1 MLNVYNYY
9 VQDYVSRTPHYST
22 HKRRELRDIYKNIVK
37 MSASEPLYKI
47 DLSESKQ
54 AAALSIKESALLL
67 KDVSHRLQD
76 TPLLHTAGL
85 LSSAPDTVDAALLH
99 RMDLGDFEK
108 NSSYEVEVSSLAQ
121 GQHNIGTLLSTD
133 ETPLAEGSYS
143 FTVSLGYDSYSFR
156 FNVAAGSTAFDLQS
170 KLSDFINKTGIG
182 LTAQVS
188 LNKELHVSRMEI
200 SAKQTGTFG
209 KSSFTLE
216 DTSMPEGTEQG
227 IVETLGLNHET
238 APARNA
244 HYTVNGVSYESAEN
258 TVLFSDTMQFTLHS
272 VTETPVTV
280 RPVADRSAV
289 YEALEEFTVSYNH
302 LVKAG
307 KDAVSENKSSAFLLR
322 GLSHLIASHY
332 SSLSAVGIVAD
343 AEGYLTLDSAKAEQ
357 AAIEGNAEH
366 VFRSDG
372 SFLKALDSRLENI
385 VLNPMRYVDKKLVA
399 YPDPSAPVSERTSPY
414 TTSIY
419 SGMLFNNYC

>member
-99 RMDLGDFEK
+99 RMDLGEFEK
-108 NSSYEVEVSSLAQ
+108 DASYEIEVSSLAK
-121 GQHNIGTLLSTD
+121 GQRNVGTLLSTD
-133 ETPLAEGSYS
+133 EAPLTEGSYS

-156 FNVAAGSTAFDLQS
+156 FNVAAGSKAFDLQS

-188 LNKELHVSRMEI
+188 LNKELHISRMEL
-200 SAKQTGTFG
+200 SANQTGTFG
-209 KSSFTLE
+209 KSSFSIE
-216 DTSMPEGTEQG
+216 DTSMPEGAEQG
-227 IVETLGLNHET
+227 IVETFGLNRESSL
-238 APARNA
+238 AQNA
-244 HYTVNGVSYESAEN
+244 HYTVNGVSYEATEN

-280 RPVADRSAV
+280 RPIADRSAV

-307 KDAVSENKSSAFLLR
+307 KDAVSENRSSAFLLR
-322 GLSHLIASHY
+322 GLSHLVASHY

-343 AEGYLTLDSAKAEQ
+343 EEGYLTLDSAKAEK
-357 AAIEGNAEH
+357 AAIEGDAEY

-372 SFLKALDSRLENI
+372 TFLKALDSRLENI

-399 YPDPSAPVSERTSPY
+399 YPDPSTPVSERTSPY

>member
-9 VQDYVSRTPHYST
+9 VQDYVPRSPRYST

-54 AAALSIKESALLL
+54 ATALSIKESALLL

-99 RMDLGDFEK
+99 RMKLSDFEK
-108 NSSYEVEVSSLAQ
+108 GTSYEVEVQSLAA
-121 GQHNIGTLLSTD
+121 GQRNVGTLLSTD

-156 FNVAAGSTAFDLQS
+156 FNVTSGSTAFDLQS

-182 LTAQVS
+182 LNAQVS
-188 LNKELHVSRMEI
+188 LNKEQHISRMELT
-200 SAKQTGTFG
+200 AKQTGTFG
-209 KSSFTLE
+209 KSTFSIE

-227 IVETLGLNHET
+227 IVETFGLNHASST
-238 APARNA
+238 AQNAR
-244 HYTVNGVSYESAEN
+244 YTVNGVSYEAPEN
-258 TVLFSDTMQFTLHS
+258 TVQFSDTMQFTLHS
-272 VTETPVTV
+272 VTDAPVTV
-280 RPVADRSAV
+280 RPIADRNAV

-307 KDAVSENKSSAFLLR
+307 KDAVSENKSSAFLLK
-322 GLSHLIASHY
+322 GLSHLVASHY
-332 SSLSAVGIVAD
+332 SSLNAVGIVANE
-343 AEGYLTLDSAKAEQ
+343 EGYLTLDSTKAEQ
-357 AAIEGNAEH
+357 AAVEGDAEH
-366 VFRSDG
+366 VFRKDG

-385 VLNPMRYVDKKLVA
+385 VLNPMRFVDKKLVA
-399 YPDPSAPVSERTSPY
+399 YPDPSAPISERTSPY

>member
-9 VQDYVSRTPHYST
+9 VQDYISRTPHYST

-47 DLSESKQ
+47 ELSESKQ

-67 KDVSHRLQD
+67 KNVSTRLQD

-85 LSSAPDTVDAALLH
+85 HSSAPETVNAALLH
-99 RMDLGDFEK
+99 RMDLNEFEK
-108 NSSYEVEVSSLAQ
+108 GASYEIEVSSLAT
-121 GQHNIGTLLSTD
+121 GQQNVGTMLPSEETSLS
-133 ETPLAEGSYS
+133 EGNYS

-156 FNVAAGSTAFDLQS
+156 FQVAPGAKTFELQS

-188 LNKELHVSRMEI
+188 FNKERSISRMELF
-200 SAKQTGTFG
+200 ANQTGTYE
-209 KSSFTLE
+209 KSTFSIE
-216 DTSMPEGTEQG
+216 DTSMPEGAQKG
-227 IVETLGLNHET
+227 LVETFGLGTET
-238 APARNA
+238 VPAQNA
-244 HYTVNGVSYESAEN
+244 RYTVNGIPYEATEN
-258 TVLFSDTMQFTLHS
+258 TVLFSDTMQLTLHS
-272 VTETPVTV
+272 VTKEPVIV
-280 RPVADRSAV
+280 RPVTDRSAV

-307 KDAVSENKSSAFLLR
+307 RDAVSENKSSAFLLR
-322 GLSHLIASHY
+322 GLSHLIATHY
-332 SSLSAVGIVAD
+332 SSLNAVGIVAD
-343 AEGYLTLDSAKAEQ
+343 EEGYLTLDSAKAEK
-357 AAIEGNAEH
+357 AAIAGNAEY
-366 VFRSDG
+366 VFRQDG
-372 SFLKALDSRLENI
+372 SFLNALDSRLQTI
-385 VLNPMRYVDKKLVA
+385 VLNPMRFVDKKLVA

-419 SGMLFNNYC
+419 TGMLFNNYC